1 MKKGLQNLTKSNEKF
16 EKLLLLDSI
25 SPQDLVGFTEQE
37 IKDFMQLLNDKINSL
52 SGEEQDRFFDRII
65 GFVTEENRH
74 NRWEYHQ
81 AKITRTIS
89 ILMKEEGRLPTQMEI
104 AEKSGLSRQTVN
116 KHLKEIGKTPY
127 LKEYI
132 ETFRFMGPKV
142 LARVYAFA
150 VNGDVK
156 AARLFLQATGYLQGT
171 NNPSTGIETQ
181 NNYIQINNTIINQ
194 SKLKELPLDKLTQ
207 IEEIL
212 NKVLN

>member
-1 MKKGLQNLTKSNEKF
+1 
-16 EKLLLLDSI
+16 
-25 SPQDLVGFTEQE
+25 
-37 IKDFMQLLNDKINSL
+37 
-52 SGEEQDRFFDRII
+52 
-65 GFVTEENRH
+65 
-74 NRWEYHQ
+74 
-81 AKITRTIS
+81 
-89 ILMKEEGRLPTQMEI
+89 
-104 AEKSGLSRQTVN
+104 
-116 KHLKEIGKTPY
+116 
-127 LKEYI
+127 
-132 ETFRFMGPKV
+132 MGPKV

-156 AARLFLQATGYLQGT
+156 AARLFLQATGYLQAT